1 MTPGESGPRKLV
13 LAVIDALAP
22 EGLAQAI
29 EEDRAP
35 TLARLMRDGHYVPD
49 CVSTFPS
56 VTPVAASAITTGLG
70 PDRHLVPSMNW
81 YHRGEERY
89 VEYGTSFPAS
99 RAHGMFRSL
108 QDTVYNMNLAHL
120 SQAERTVFEH
130 LDDAGVRTAC
140 TTYLIY
146 RGRHRHDPS
155 RDSPYVRL
163 AEAAQFRHAVWGA
176 RELFYADLFDTRNTG
191 CSSTLGMPGQRDR
204 HAACVGEKLVADD
217 AFDFLLF
224 SLPDNDSYSHR
235 EGPAAQPES
244 IATADAALARLMDAA
259 GGPDEFLA
267 DHAVIVMSD
276 HSHDL
281 VEAATNLSAALD
293 GWRVLEPVDMEP
305 ESAELAVC
313 PGSRSAQIYV
323 LDGAA
328 REATA
333 ARVAADLAGVPGVDL
348 VARIADGRAIVATP
362 RGELRFAPGG
372 PATDARGNGWELDG
386 DLAALDLS
394 TEDGVVDSGVYP
406 DGLRRLWS
414 ALTCERT
421 GDLLLSAEP
430 GYEFTDWGGAHH
442 VGGGSHGSLH
452 ECDSLGVLL
461 TCGVDSDR
469 RPDPARWSIEDVTP
483 MVLDHFGVAA

>member
-1 MTPGESGPRKLV
+1 
-13 LAVIDALAP
+13 
-22 EGLAQAI
+22 
-29 EEDRAP
+29 
-35 TLARLMRDGHYVPD
+35 
-49 CVSTFPS
+49 
-56 VTPVAASAITTGLG
+56 
-70 PDRHLVPSMNW
+70 
-81 YHRGEERY
+81 
-89 VEYGTSFPAS
+89 
-99 RAHGMFRSL
+99 MFRSL

-120 SQAERTVFEH
+120 SQEERTVFES
-130 LDDAGVRTAC
+130 LDDAGLRTAC

-146 RGRHRHDPS
+146 RGRHRHEPS

-163 AEAAQFRHAVWGA
+163 AEAAQFRHSVWGPQ
-176 RELFYADLFDTRNTG
+176 ELFYADLFDTRNTG

-235 EGPAAQPES
+235 EGPAAQPTS
-244 IATADAALARLMDAA
+244 IAGADAALARLMDAS

-267 DHAVIVMSD
+267 EYAVIVMSD

-281 VEAATNLSAALD
+281 VDAATNLSDALT
-293 GWRVLEPVDMEP
+293 GWRVLEPVDLDP
-305 ESAELAVC
+305 EAADLAVC

-323 LDGAA
+323 LDGEK

-333 ARVAADLAGVPGVDL
+333 ARVAADLDGVPGVDV
-348 VARIADGRAIVATP
+348 VARLEGGRAVVGTP
-362 RGELRFAPGG
+362 RGELRFAPG
-372 PATDARGNGWELDG
+372 ASAADDRGQGWDLEG
-386 DLAALDLS
+386 DLAALDL
-394 TEDGVVDSGVYP
+394 TLDAGTLADGVYP
-406 DGLRRLWS
+406 DALRRLWS
-414 ALTCERT
+414 AVTCERT

-430 GYEFTDWGGAHH
+430 GYEFTDWGGADH

-469 RPDPARWSIEDVTP
+469 RPHGRRWSIEDVTP
-483 MVLDHFGVAA
+483 MVLDHFGVGS